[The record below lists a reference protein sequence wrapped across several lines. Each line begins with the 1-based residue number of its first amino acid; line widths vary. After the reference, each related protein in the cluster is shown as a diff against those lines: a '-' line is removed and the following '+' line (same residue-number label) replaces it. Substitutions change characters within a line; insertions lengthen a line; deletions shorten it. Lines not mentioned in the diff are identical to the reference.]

1 MQINLMESD
10 NPYSKAYH
18 AIAELV
24 WKACG
29 GKEKT
34 LTLTG
39 TCGDVCLKAA
49 PCHENGI
56 EKIKLAA
63 LFQNSRPVYSDV
75 LYRKDD
81 LDAEEVAL
89 AIVPYCLHNS
99 AKYNVTVAARYS
111 LDNKT
116 WGLREKDGKPVCV
129 PDATVVC
136 DPDLKTGATCDEKI
150 ASEIAGG
157 VVAFIK
163 KTRRRRNRV
172 PADHCRNSL
181 QPVRFRMVHDK
192 RSPIRRQLGIPRSR
206 PCGRHCGPHQKTH
219 VVKLT
224 ATGKSVA
231 VLFLK
236 MAASSSYR
244 QTHIIKCPPG
254 AGRPSL

>member
-39 TCGDVCLKAA
+39 TCGDVRLKAA

-63 LFQNSRPVYSDV
+63 LFQNSRLVYSDV

-163 KTRRRRNRV
+163 KHEDDETEFLRTIAETVYSLCGSEWFTIKEARYGDNWEYHK
-172 PADHCRNSL
+172 ADLADAIADR
-181 QPVRFRMVHDK
+181 
-192 RSPIRRQLGIPRSR
+192 IRK
-206 PCGRHCGPHQKTH
+206 H
-219 VVKLT
+219 
-224 ATGKSVA
+224 
-231 VLFLK
+231 
-236 MAASSSYR
+236 M
-244 QTHIIKCPPG
+244 
-254 AGRPSL
+254 